1 MSNVHDDYLSLD
13 VNPSDVTRC
22 VSLSGISICYCQVQ
36 KMEEAFRASPERTF
50 SLGGW
55 PW

>member
-36 KMEEAFRASPERTF
+36 KMEEACVVEKHKRLSIQFAI
-50 SLGGW
+50 
-55 PW
+55 